1 MTKFR
6 HNFVIDRKYKAV
18 PSTRHTITE
27 PPETDQKHY
36 EKWVMYTQGLS
47 YYVK

>member
-1 MTKFR
+1 MTKLCR
-6 HNFVIDRKYKAV
+6 NFVIDREYKAV
-18 PSTRHTITE
+18 PSSYDPD
-27 PPETDQKHY
+27 PPQTDQKHY